1 MHPLGFVNDFVVYC
15 DLLLVQCVDD
25 EQLLQ
30 TLDTGEHHVCHA
42 RLMHAGNI
50 HHQGL
55 WLGNCLPLKL
65 LTYQMYQGSKDSK
78 QPVGIVGKKRDPGIL
93 DPELFSGQ
101 IRKVEARLGKL
112 AKIRKVETD

>member
-1 MHPLGFVNDFVVYC
+1 MHSLGFLYHLVIDC
-15 DLLLVQCVDD
+15 DLPWVNSVDD
-25 EQLLQ
+25 VELLQ

-65 LTYQMYQGSKDSK
+65 LTYQMDQGSKDSK
-78 QPVGIVGKKRDPGIL
+78 QPVG
-93 DPELFSGQ
+93 
-101 IRKVEARLGKL
+101 
-112 AKIRKVETD
+112 